1 MKYFKLFLL
10 VAAIAFFGSCSD
22 DKETQ
27 NTNSDVVVEMESPTF
42 SAKEKAGSLK
52 VPIKVIGKTNGKIY
66 VTMEVKECG
75 KNPAKKDVHYLV
87 ADTTITISDEIGY
100 VEYRAIDNRE
110 INEDRTFQFVI
121 KEARGAK
128 IGENNVTTVTIVD
141 DDNAPYDRLQG
152 EWYLSAKNYNGE
164 NKIYKVKI
172 TEPQKKLDDGS
183 DNPNYEYDYGYVLYM
198 DGLLGLSGPG
208 FNKIKLDFSYN
219 EKTKQGY
226 LAFNCQADYIWFTN
240 SFGEYGECD
249 VKVRNTDNSISP
261 LFGIWDEDFTTVTF
275 TPGGGLIF
283 TIHPK
288 NPEITKVLL
297 YEQLTDIVLT
307 QQKPNK

>member
-66 VTMEVKECG
+66 VTMGVKECG
-75 KNPAKKDVHYLV
+75 KNPAKEDVHYLV

-100 VEYRAIDNRE
+100 VEYRAIDNEE
-110 INEDRTFQFVI
+110 INEDRTFQFII

-141 DDNAPYDRLQG
+141 DDDAPYDRLQG
-152 EWYLSAKNYNGE
+152 DWMFTAKDANGA
-164 NKIYKVKI
+164 NVSYKVKI
-172 TEPQKKLDDGS
+172 TEPQKKLDDGT
-183 DNPNYEYDYGYVLYM
+183 DNPSYDYELGYYLYM
-198 DGLLGLSGPG
+198 DGIEGLSGPG
-208 FNKIKLDFSYN
+208 FNKVKLDFSYN

-240 SFGEYGECD
+240 SFGEDIGECD
-249 VKVRNTDNSISP
+249 VRVRNADGSVSP
-261 LFGIWDEDFTTVTF
+261 LFGNWDEDFTTVTF
-275 TPGGGLIF
+275 TPGGGLLF

-288 NPEITKVLL
+288 KTDVGGPYLFDK
-297 YEQLTDIVLT
+297 LTDIVLT
-307 QQKPNK
+307 QIK